1 MSNAK
6 DTTRFMAQATAT
18 TTLPSV
24 TQTLPPALSPAA
36 ALKERL
42 RSGLCGEATVVVDNT
57 NTAEAL
63 GSGSVQVFATP
74 AMAALVEAAAVQAVA
89 EHLGEDQTTVGV
101 YLDLQHLAATPVGL
115 TVRAEAK
122 LVQVEGRRLT
132 FRVTAY
138 DDVEQ
143 IGIGSHQRMLV
154 DTQRFLSR
162 TESKRK

>member
-1 MSNAK
+1 MTAVSSSNPIA
-6 DTTRFMAQATAT
+6 
-18 TTLPSV
+18 P
-24 TQTLPPALSPAA
+24 PAA
-36 ALKERL
+36 AIKERL
-42 RSGLCGEATVVVDNT
+42 RSGLCGEASVVVDEH
-57 NTAEAL
+57 NTALAL
-63 GSGSVQVFATP
+63 GSGSVPVFATP

-89 EHLGEDQTTVGV
+89 EVLGEDQTTVGV

-122 LVQVEGRRLT
+122 LVNVEGRRLT

-154 DTQRFLSR
+154 ETSRFLGR
-162 TESKRK
+162 TQKKQVK

>member
-1 MSNAK
+1 
-6 DTTRFMAQATAT
+6 MAEIPAMMNG
-18 TTLPSV
+18 V
-24 TQTLPPALSPAA
+24 TPPAA
-36 ALKERL
+36 AIKERL
-42 RSGLCGEATVVVDNT
+42 RSGLCGEASVTVDES
-57 NTAEAL
+57 NTAIAL
-63 GSGSVQVFATP
+63 GSGSVPVFATP

-89 EHLGEDQTTVGV
+89 EVLADDQTTVGV

-132 FRVTAY
+132 FRVTAF

-154 DTQRFLSR
+154 ETDRFLAR
-162 TESKRK
+162 TRAKQPK

>member
-1 MSNAK
+1 
-6 DTTRFMAQATAT
+6 MAETPT
-18 TTLPSV
+18 NPNGV
-24 TQTLPPALSPAA
+24 TPPAA
-36 ALKERL
+36 AIKERL
-42 RSGLCGEATVVVDNT
+42 RSGLAGEASVVVDES
-57 NTAEAL
+57 NTAIAL
-63 GSGSVQVFATP
+63 GSGSVPVFATP

-89 EHLGEDQTTVGV
+89 AVINEGQTTVGV

-154 DTQRFLSR
+154 ETDRFLAR
-162 TESKRK
+162 TQAKQPK

>member
-1 MSNAK
+1 
-6 DTTRFMAQATAT
+6 MAETAT
-18 TTLPSV
+18 TLNGV
-24 TQTLPPALSPAA
+24 TSPAA

-42 RSGLCGEATVVVDNT
+42 RSGLSGEASVVVDES
-57 NTAEAL
+57 NTAIAL
-63 GSGSVQVFATP
+63 GSGSVPVFATP

-89 EHLGEDQTTVGV
+89 EVINGDQTTVGV

-115 TVRAEAK
+115 KVRAEAK
-122 LVQVEGRRLT
+122 LVNVEGRRLT

-154 DTQRFLSR
+154 DTDRFLAR
-162 TESKRK
+162 TKAKRPQ

>member
-1 MSNAK
+1 
-6 DTTRFMAQATAT
+6 MAETAT
-18 TTLPSV
+18 TLQTILP
-24 TQTLPPALSPAA
+24 PAA

-42 RSGLCGEATVVVDNT
+42 RSGLCAEVTTVVDAS

-63 GSGSVQVFATP
+63 GSGTVPVFATP
-74 AMAALVEAAAVQAVA
+74 AMAALVEAAAVKAVA
-89 EHLGEDQTTVGV
+89 AVLSGEQTTVGV
-101 YLDLQHLAATPVGL
+101 YLDLQHLAATPLGL

-143 IGIGSHQRMLV
+143 IGIGTHQRMLV
-154 DTQRFLSR
+154 DTDRFLAR
-162 TESKRK
+162 TRAKQPK

>member
-1 MSNAK
+1 
-6 DTTRFMAQATAT
+6 MAETS
-18 TTLPSV
+18 TTLNGV
-24 TQTLPPALSPAA
+24 TTINGVTPPAA
-36 ALKERL
+36 AIKERL
-42 RSGLCGEATVVVDNT
+42 RSGLCGEASVTVDES
-57 NTAEAL
+57 NTAI
-63 GSGSVQVFATP
+63 
-74 AMAALVEAAAVQAVA
+74 ALVEAAAVQAVA
-89 EHLGEDQTTVGV
+89 EVLNDDQTTVGV

-154 DTQRFLSR
+154 ETDRFLAR
-162 TESKRK
+162 TRAKQPK

>member
-1 MSNAK
+1 MAEMTAIPSSNPTVGSA
-6 DTTRFMAQATAT
+6 
-18 TTLPSV
+18 PV
-24 TQTLPPALSPAA
+24 SPVAA
-36 ALKERL
+36 IKERL
-42 RSGLCGEATVVVDNT
+42 RSGLSGEAFVVVDEH

-63 GSGSVQVFATP
+63 GSGAVPVFGTP

-89 EHLGEDQTTVGV
+89 EVLGEDQTTVGV

-122 LVQVEGRRLT
+122 LVNVEGRRLT

-154 DTQRFLSR
+154 DTSRFLAR
-162 TESKRK
+162 TLKKQVK

>member
-1 MSNAK
+1 
-6 DTTRFMAQATAT
+6 MAEIPAMMNG
-18 TTLPSV
+18 V
-24 TQTLPPALSPAA
+24 TPPAA
-36 ALKERL
+36 AIKERL
-42 RSGLCGEATVVVDNT
+42 RSGLCGEASVTVDES
-57 NTAEAL
+57 NTAIAL
-63 GSGSVQVFATP
+63 GSGSVPVFATP

-89 EHLGEDQTTVGV
+89 EVLNDDQTTVGV

-154 DTQRFLSR
+154 ETDRFLAR
-162 TESKRK
+162 TRAKQRK

>member
-1 MSNAK
+1 MPAP
-6 DTTRFMAQATAT
+6 TA
-18 TTLPSV
+18 
-24 TQTLPPALSPAA
+24 ALVVSPAA

-42 RSGLCGEATVVVDNT
+42 RSGLCGEASVVVDDT

-63 GSGSVQVFATP
+63 GSGSVPVFATP

-162 TESKRK
+162 TESKRT